1 MSYLKD
7 LHHNL
12 CLVTENLA
20 PTFFAVF
27 CNLQVFPFSFLAIFI
42 PNSCSVVTS

>member
-7 LHHNL
+7 LYHNL
-12 CLVTENLA
+12 CLVTEILA

-27 CNLQVFPFSFLAIFI
+27 CNLLVFPFSFLAIFI
-42 PNSCSVVTS
+42 PNSRSVVTS